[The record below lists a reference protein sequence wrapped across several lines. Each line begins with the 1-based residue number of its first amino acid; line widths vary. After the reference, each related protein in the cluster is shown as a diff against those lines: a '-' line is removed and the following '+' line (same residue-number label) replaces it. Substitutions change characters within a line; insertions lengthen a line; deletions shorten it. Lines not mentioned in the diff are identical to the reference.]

1 MIVKDTLDGVSVI
14 HPVNVLEKGT
24 KRETNNIM
32 ARLLVANLN
41 GEPFKATGGS

>member
-1 MIVKDTLDGVSVI
+1 MIVKDILDGVSVI
-14 HPVNVLEKGT
+14 HPVNVLEKG
-24 KRETNNIM
+24 NDIM

>member
-14 HPVNVLEKGT
+14 HPVNVLEK
-24 KRETNNIM
+24 RNDIM